1 MRRELFW
8 LTLTVIMTGLMWV
21 PYIVDRMM
29 VRGVMATLANP
40 SAGDAPQSGWAPRVM
55 AAHMNAIENL
65 IIFAPLVVTT
75 QLLGISTRLT
85 GFACALY
92 FWSRLAHAI
101 VYAIGTPVV
110 RTLAFF
116 GGFIAQ
122 VILVL
127 AIFKLV

>member
-21 PYIVDRMM
+21 PYIVDRMA
-29 VRGVMATLANP
+29 VRGVMGTLANP
-40 SAGDAPQSGWAPRVM
+40 SAADAPQSSWAQRLM
-55 AAHMNAIENL
+55 AAHMNAMENL
-65 IIFAPLVVTT
+65 IIFAPLVVIT
-75 QLLGISTRLT
+75 QLLSISTRVT

-101 VYAIGTPVV
+101 VYTIGSPVV